1 MTILFESYRAI
12 TAGGSSPF
20 DTGEGR
26 ALTCRSFPRSQ
37 RGEDSVEAVGQG
49 RRSWL
54 QDERR
59 LDLDDAAIP
68 YCRDRIP
75 SGSLSDLVQNDLL
88 AAPRGDN
95 DVGRRSDHVMWRD
108 NSVFGSLLISQF
120 RKHILA
126 TGDLDEF
133 RDPANAAD
141 ERIVPL
147 LEINLLLPSPAN
159 RRRHLAKAS
168 FVTLGKPFRLIYR
181 SDQSA
186 DGADHRENARDIALI
201 ESMDGNA
208 CADQLC
214 RDLRLEIGEGEDEV
228 RLERA
233 DLRNIGRGEGRNAR
247 LLAPGLR
254 GPHGKTV

>member
-1 MTILFESYRAI
+1 MTIPFESYRAI

-26 ALTCRSFPRSQ
+26 ALTRRSFPRSQ

-108 NSVFGSLLISQF
+108 NSVFGGLLFSQF
-120 RKHILA
+120 GKHILA
-126 TGDLDEF
+126 TGHLDEF
-133 RDPANAAD
+133 RDPPDAAD

-147 LEINLLLPSPAN
+147 LEIYLRLRPPTN
-159 RRRHLAKAS
+159 RRRHVAEAS
-168 FVTLGKPFRLIYR
+168 FIAPGKPFRLIYR

-186 DGADHRENARDIALI
+186 DGADHRKNTGDIALI

-208 CADQLC
+208 GADQLC
-214 RDLRLEIGEGEDEV
+214 RDLR
-228 RLERA
+228 
-233 DLRNIGRGEGRNAR
+233 
-247 LLAPGLR
+247 P
-254 GPHGKTV
+254 

>member
-1 MTILFESYRAI
+1 MLPLLGVSDKPEPPAS
-12 TAGGSSPF
+12 
-20 DTGEGR
+20 
-26 ALTCRSFPRSQ
+26 L
-37 RGEDSVEAVGQG
+37 
-49 RRSWL
+49 
-54 QDERR
+54 
-59 LDLDDAAIP
+59 LDDVVVP
-68 YCRDRIP
+68 YRRDRIP
-75 SGSLSDLVQNDLL
+75 AGSLPDLARNDLL
-88 AAPRGDN
+88 AAPRGEN

-108 NSVFGSLLISQF
+108 DAVFGGLLFSQF
-120 RKHILA
+120 GKHILA

-133 RDPANAAD
+133 RDPPD
-141 ERIVPL
+141 PRGLRIVPL
-147 LEINLLLPSPAN
+147 LQINLLLPSPAN
-159 RRRHLAKAS
+159 RRRHLVKAS
-168 FVTLGKPFRLIYR
+168 FVALGKPFRLIYR

-247 LLAPGLR
+247 LLAPDLR
-254 GPHGKTV
+254 RPHGIT

>member
-1 MTILFESYRAI
+1 MTIPFESYRAI
-12 TAGGSSPF
+12 TGGGSSPF
-20 DTGEGR
+20 DTGESR
-26 ALTCRSFPRSQ
+26 ALTRRSFPMSQ
-37 RGEDSVEAVGQG
+37 RGEDCVEAVGQG

-75 SGSLSDLVQNDLL
+75 AGSLPDLARNDLL
-88 AAPRGDN
+88 AAPRRDN
-95 DVGRRSDHVMWRD
+95 DVGRRSNHVMWRD
-108 NSVFGSLLISQF
+108 DTVFSGLLFSQF
-120 RKHILA
+120 GKHILA

-133 RDPANAAD
+133 RDPADAAD

-147 LEINLLLPSPAN
+147 LEINLRLPSPAN
-159 RRRHLAKAS
+159 RRRHLVKAS
-168 FVTLGKPFRLIYR
+168 FIAPGKPFRLIYR

-186 DGADHRENARDIALI
+186 DGADHRENAGDIALI

-247 LLAPGLR
+247 LLAPDLR
-254 GPHGKTV
+254 WPHGIT